1 MRKTD
6 KTTSMKAALLA
17 GAFIVASSPGAASAS
32 IAIGEQVR
40 LEGTI
45 RFDPNWRSEAIVP
58 FTIELDS
65 PQVFVGDGICD
76 TSDRRS
82 LDLWLGDPQ
91 AFSTHID
98 QRVTVTGVIDCPRG
112 GHVVTNPRVQ
122 TASTAGARVSAAV
135 APPLPPQ
142 RPAGLT
148 QNQPGQVFAAAPSRP
163 ANQAPVTQAPVARRA
178 TFVPPSQL
186 PIEMRC
192 RQYLDWL
199 IRGRELRALPNYH
212 AWPDDAL
219 ARGLEAGYFSD
230 ETMLRIF
237 GVLPAEID
245 EETWVQALREK
256 LPCEPRRGSSPFR
269 IFETNLHF
277 FKHARSLRYSLPDA
291 QGEREKLHEI
301 EARITRDAIDRDR
314 LVALADA
321 STGESFGAVKYWP
334 TEVERLRKVAE
345 DLHLRNR
352 DAFIGDFRN
361 AMASGIGSDQE
372 FEQASQLLRAYGTR
386 APMAEQRSRPVNLD
400 WEYTV
405 SDIFLE
411 AAENRLAGQVDQIRT
426 ALSRG
431 DKTAYIRSVRLSR
444 VLFPVGDDIQATAQ
458 RDARLHHAFTERFAE
473 RFPDVPLRPTDMLQ
487 KVMQAHRDDTCNRLR
502 GQLGDAMGLTVAKT
516 GNTIFQDLPT
526 LGSLLCNL
534 AEQGAVVNVT
544 VQQSFW
550 GRLTGAPRVFVVDIE
565 NRYRESGNFTALR
578 LHLAEP
584 EAYRREVVARAGQPG
599 MENFAITETSHLE
612 QFAGLYVLKLE
623 AAGPEPKELS
633 LDKPQDL
640 RLTRYL
646 NQGRVDPV
654 ALYNAY
660 GG

>member
-6 KTTSMKAALLA
+6 RIISLKAALLA
-17 GAFIVASSPGAASAS
+17 GAFIVVSGPGAASAPMT
-32 IAIGEQVR
+32 IGDHVQ
-40 LEGTI
+40 LQGTI
-45 RFDPNWRSEAIVP
+45 RFDPLWRSEAIVP

-65 PQVFVGDGICD
+65 PQVFDGEGDICE
-76 TSDRRS
+76 TGPVSN
-82 LDLWLGDPQ
+82 LDLWLADMHP
-91 AFSTHID
+91 FSDYID
-98 QRVTVTGVIDCPRG
+98 QRITVSGVIDCPRG
-112 GHVVTNPRVQ
+112 GYVVTNPRVQ
-122 TASTAGARVSAAV
+122 TTSAGSARA
-135 APPLPPQ
+135 
-142 RPAGLT
+142 
-148 QNQPGQVFAAAPSRP
+148 GQVQRAA
-163 ANQAPVTQAPVARRA
+163 
-178 TFVPPSQL
+178 FVPPSQL
-186 PIEMRC
+186 PLEMRC
-192 RQYLDWL
+192 QQYIDWL
-199 IRGRELRALPNYH
+199 TWGRELRALPNYH

-245 EETWVQALREK
+245 DGTWVQALREK
-256 LPCEPRRGSSPFR
+256 LPCEPRRGAIQFLLR
-269 IFETNLHF
+269 ENNRHF
-277 FKHARSLRYSLPDA
+277 FKHARGLRDSLRAA
-291 QGEREKLHEI
+291 QAERENLHEI
-301 EARITRDAIDRDR
+301 ERRITRDAIDRDQ
-314 LVALADA
+314 LVALSDA
-321 STGESFGAVKYWP
+321 STGKSFGALKYWP
-334 TEVERLRKVAE
+334 NEVERLRKVAE

-372 FEQASQLLRAYGTR
+372 FEQAGQLLRDYGTR

-400 WEYTV
+400 WEYTI

-458 RDARLHHAFTERFAE
+458 RDARLHHAFAERFAE

>member
-1 MRKTD
+1 MRKTN
-6 KTTSMKAALLA
+6 TLKAALLA
-17 GAFIVASSPGAASAS
+17 GAFIAVSGTGATSAP
-32 IAIGEQVR
+32 ITIGEHVQ
-40 LEGTI
+40 LQGTI
-45 RFDPNWRSEAIVP
+45 RFDPLWRSEAIVP

-65 PQVFVGDGICD
+65 PRVFDGGNDICE
-76 TSDRRS
+76 TGPVSN
-82 LDLWLGDPQ
+82 LDLWLRDMQP
-91 AFSTHID
+91 FSDYID
-98 QRVTVTGVIDCPRG
+98 QRITVSGVIDCPRG
-112 GHVVTNPRVQ
+112 GYVVTNPRVQ
-122 TASTAGARVSAAV
+122 TASAGSAWA
-135 APPLPPQ
+135 
-142 RPAGLT
+142 
-148 QNQPGQVFAAAPSRP
+148 GQV
-163 ANQAPVTQAPVARRA
+163 QQA

-186 PIEMRC
+186 PIEARC

-199 IRGRELRALPNYH
+199 IWGRELRALPDYH

-291 QGEREKLHEI
+291 QAERKKLHEI
-301 EARITRDAIDRDR
+301 ERRITRDAIDRDQ
-314 LVALADA
+314 LVALSDA
-321 STGESFGAVKYWP
+321 ATGKSFGALKYWP
-334 TEVERLRKVAE
+334 NEVERLRKVAE
-345 DLHLRNR
+345 DLHQRNR
-352 DAFIGDFRN
+352 DAFIADFRN
-361 AMASGIGSDQE
+361 AIASGIRSDEE
-372 FEQASQLLRAYGTR
+372 FEQAGQLLRDYGTR

-400 WEYTV
+400 WEYTI

-411 AAENRLAGQVDQIRT
+411 AAEGSLADQVDQIRT
-426 ALSRG
+426 ALSRN
-431 DKTAYIRSVRLSR
+431 DKTAYIRSVNLNR
-444 VLFPVGDDIQATAQ
+444 VLFPVGEDVRATAQ
-458 RDARLHHAFTERFAE
+458 RDARLNQAFAERFAE
-473 RFPDVPLRPTDMLQ
+473 RFPDVPLRPGDMLE

-502 GQLGDAMGLTVAKT
+502 GQLGDAMGLTVGKT
-516 GNTIFQDLPT
+516 GHALHHDLPT

-534 AEQGAVVNVT
+534 AEQGAVVDVT
-544 VQQSFW
+544 IQQSFW

-565 NRYRESGNFTALR
+565 NRYRESGTFTALR

-584 EAYRREVVARAGQPG
+584 EAYRREVTARAGQPG
-599 MENFAITETSHLE
+599 LDRFAITETSHLE

-623 AAGPEPKELS
+623 ADGPEPKELS
-633 LDKPQDL
+633 LDEPQDL
-640 RLTRYL
+640 RLTRHL
-646 NQGRVDPV
+646 HQGRVDPV